1 MLKAGGASAGSSHY
15 WQQKLNTMYFRR
27 AKMLFDM
34 SDGPPRLSIC
44 TDSSVH
50 GCRDTMLSI
59 FFDHKHSTA
68 CYGVSQQLWP
78 GKSVAANDDLAIETE
93 ELERVLARREQS
105 RLSTYKLAQGLS
117 HQLLLQTDFPLSHF
131 QLPEHIRPLLKPG
144 NGSDRVVTENRCV
157 KIAAGEEVDVIQAS
171 KDASTDMS
179 LASFLHETMFM
190 VHMDYDVF
198 HRLARDQKLA
208 SEHCGLGQSQ
218 MASQYIWSVNFKPYG
233 SGAWFSEKQEAMSA
247 FFNGEHL
254 ESARCHR
261 FIDRIASEFGMPCR
275 TFEEQQ
281 QVWSALKDLRS
292 FCFKGA
298 CPKPSRWNA
307 WIEAAEDGMRERWG
321 ARIILEYYLDGLS
334 DPDDPLLGRFKD
346 LRANNVS
353 GLPLACLSLSQRNW
367 EQCKLLQIFGKP
379 CWSWFKEQPMGGV

>member
-15 WQQKLNTMYFRR
+15 WQQKLNAMYFRR

-59 FFDHKHSTA
+59 FFDHKHSAA

-144 NGSDRVVTENRCV
+144 NGSD
-157 KIAAGEEVDVIQAS
+157 
-171 KDASTDMS
+171 
-179 LASFLHETMFM
+179 
-190 VHMDYDVF
+190 
-198 HRLARDQKLA
+198 
-208 SEHCGLGQSQ
+208 
-218 MASQYIWSVNFKPYG
+218 
-233 SGAWFSEKQEAMSA
+233 
-247 FFNGEHL
+247 
-254 ESARCHR
+254 
-261 FIDRIASEFGMPCR
+261 
-275 TFEEQQ
+275 
-281 QVWSALKDLRS
+281 
-292 FCFKGA
+292 
-298 CPKPSRWNA
+298 
-307 WIEAAEDGMRERWG
+307 
-321 ARIILEYYLDGLS
+321 
-334 DPDDPLLGRFKD
+334 
-346 LRANNVS
+346 
-353 GLPLACLSLSQRNW
+353 
-367 EQCKLLQIFGKP
+367 
-379 CWSWFKEQPMGGV
+379 